1 MELRLGRRALA
12 VSALAAILTAGA
24 GVGGFLLTRAHER
37 EDARGS
43 FGRAALP
50 AITAFEASV
59 HAAVTGATRLSGPD
73 APAADVAAVR
83 VGLEAIVD
91 VPATNPTAAA
101 VMAAADRGI
110 ALTPAKETSGAIDA
124 FFDVARDRAEVLASP
139 PIIGTGTADTATL
152 IIVPRY
158 RTGAP
163 TATTAQRRVAL
174 DHYTVGVLRPAAAAD
189 SLQSLAASG
198 GAIEVSDGGM
208 ALFATGTKE
217 GAGADPLRVRLPVA
231 GRNWTVTAYP
241 PSEDGGPLPFAV
253 LAGGLALAALMLAS
267 GRQSFAVEQR
277 AMAEAAAREEDLGA
291 VAVMGPLL
299 QESLDLSDV
308 LPAASA
314 FLADHFDLEGV
325 SISYAD
331 DHGELIEAFTLGRR
345 LIGVPR
351 HPSELRSPPA
361 ELKAGE
367 VAAVPLL
374 RGGRVIGALH
384 AMARTDL
391 SIQRTRTLVTVAER
405 VGTAVANARQYER
418 EREAVRRLT
427 ELDRLQNEFLG
438 TVSHE
443 LQTPITAILGF
454 SSMLDEQYEDL
465 SEQERRDFVA
475 RVARNANSLS
485 TLVRELL
492 DFSRLGRGQF
502 ALNLHEIDLSEVVTR
517 IVEQFS
523 GLVER
528 HRIALDA
535 PAGVWAL
542 ADTEAVERVLSN
554 LLSNA
559 AKYSPAG
566 SGIDVILTHHGDEAR
581 ITVDDAGPGVS
592 EEDRPHVF
600 HRFYRGSSPAA
611 VQTRGAGIGL
621 AVVKDL
627 VVRMGGDVSVEAA
640 PTGGARF
647 SVVLPV
653 HKRDVASPKPAEGRV
668 Q

>member
-1 MELRLGRRALA
+1 M
-12 VSALAAILTAGA
+12 T
-24 GVGGFLLTRAHER
+24 
-37 EDARGS
+37 
-43 FGRAALP
+43 
-50 AITAFEASV
+50 SV
-59 HAAVTGATRLSGPD
+59 PID
-73 APAADVAAVR
+73 
-83 VGLEAIVD
+83 
-91 VPATNPTAAA
+91 PTAAT
-101 VMAAADRGI
+101 VMAARDRGV
-110 ALTPAKETSGAIDA
+110 AVTPTATTRGAIDA
-124 FFDVARDRAEVLASP
+124 TFDVARDRAEVQASP
-139 PIIGTGTADTATL
+139 AIAGRGATDAVTL

-158 RTGAP
+158 RTGTP

-174 DHYTVGVLRPAAAAD
+174 DRYTVGVLRPAAAAE
-189 SLQSLAASG
+189 SLRPLGASG
-198 GAIEVSDGGM
+198 GAVEVGDSGVT
-208 ALFATGTKE
+208 LFAAGTNEE
-217 GAGADPLRVRLPVA
+217 GGADPLRVRLPVS
-231 GRNWTVTAYP
+231 GRNWTVTAHP
-241 PSEDGGPLPFAV
+241 PSNEGGPLPFAV

-267 GRQSFAVEQR
+267 GRQSYAVERR
-277 AMAEAAAREEDLGA
+277 AMAEAIAREEDLGA

-331 DHGELIEAFTLGRR
+331 DNGELVEAFTLGRR

-351 HPSELRSPPA
+351 NPGELRSPPA
-361 ELKAGE
+361 ELQAGE

-391 SIQRTRTLVTVAER
+391 SAQRTRTLVTVAER

-475 RVARNANSLS
+475 RVARNATSLS
-485 TLVRELL
+485 SLVRELL

-502 ALNLHEIDLSEVVTR
+502 ALNIHEIDLSEVVTR

-528 HRIALDA
+528 HRITLDA

-566 SGIDVILTHHGDEAR
+566 SAIEVTLTHHGDEAR
-581 ITVDDAGPGVS
+581 VTVDDAGPGVT

-627 VVRMGGDVSVEAA
+627 VERMGGDVSVEAA

-647 SVVLPV
+647 IVVLPV
-653 HKRDVASPKPAEGRV
+653 HKRESASPKPAGQGRV